1 MLIVHRLLRLTMLG
15 DLIYEQKGKVIGQR
29 VLGSTSE
36 KGEGEVISVSPKIET
51 TFSAEAKLKGTIDI
65 TDTGTY
71 WSIIMPGGILCG
83 EGQGVYITKDGSGE
97 TATWTGQGVG
107 RLMQAGRVSYRG
119 SLFFRTNSTG
129 KMSFLNNIVGVF
141 EYEVDESGNTAAK
154 MWEWK

>member
-1 MLIVHRLLRLTMLG
+1 MLG
-15 DLIYEQKGKVIGQR
+15 DLIYEHKGKIIGQR
-29 VLGSTSE
+29 VLGNASE
-36 KGEGEVISVSPKIET
+36 KGEVVVLPKIET
-51 TFSAEAKLKGTIDI
+51 TFSADAKLKGTINI

-71 WSIIMPGGILCG
+71 WSIVRQGGILSG
-83 EGQGVYITKDGSGE
+83 EGQGLYMTKDDTSGE
-97 TATWTGQGVG
+97 TATWTGYGIG
-107 RLMQAGRVSYRG
+107 CLAAGGRVSYRG